1 MQSALQN
8 IINQIPKGILPYVKA
23 GEGDRGGKVVNNL
36 PEWKEKINESYNSV
50 KHFGGKE
57 IDYNRVFESIDLLK
71 IILLSWIG
79 TQLGVPAHVL
89 KESLKRYERY
99 LPELTR
105 NGYKKEEPKKTL
117 DV

>member
-1 MQSALQN
+1 MTH
-8 IINQIPKGILPYVKA
+8 I
-23 GEGDRGGKVVNNL
+23 
-36 PEWKEKINESYNSV
+36 

-57 IDYNRVFESIDLLK
+57 IDYNRVFEAIDLLR

-89 KESLKRYERY
+89 KERLKRLKRYERY